1 MILDTDTEEIMN
13 SSYIYFYNLLL
24 VFSSW

>member
-24 VFSSW
+24 VFSS